1 MTAGNLIDAGPIV
14 AMLHA
19 DDQDHA
25 TCVETFKCITGP
37 VFTTWMPVTEA
48 MYLLGFSL
56 RAQES
61 LLRMLQ
67 RQAIRILPIDLADPD
82 PIAILMN
89 KYKDLPM
96 DFPDATLVQ
105 VAHREQVQR
114 IFTLDKNDFSI
125 YRVPNGNALEI
136 LPGY

>member
-1 MTAGNLIDAGPIV
+1 
-14 AMLHA
+14 MLHA

-25 TCVETFKCITGP
+25 ICVESFKCITGP

-48 MYLLGFSL
+48 MYLLGFSP

-67 RQAIRILPIDLADPD
+67 RQAIRILPIDLADLD

-96 DFPDATLVQ
+96 DFADATLVQ
-105 VAHREQVQR
+105 VAHREQIQR
-114 IFTLDKNDFSI
+114 IFTLDKKDFSV

-136 LPGY
+136 IPGY

>member
-96 DFPDATLVQ
+96 HKPGRQALSF
-105 VAHREQVQR
+105 AHSAPAAGSRLAFRQ
-114 IFTLDKNDFSI
+114 L
-125 YRVPNGNALEI
+125 
-136 LPGY
+136 